1 MSSFYNKFRDE
12 IVAGGDTTDQ
22 PQRINDKRTSAISGA
37 ALLALFVWLGVTSPW
52 TFVFV
57 VGLLIS
63 VFLHEMGHFVTARR
77 SGMKVTQ
84 FFMGFG
90 PRLWSTQRGEV
101 EYGIRALPLGAFVRI
116 VGMNNLDECDPTD
129 EPRAYRAQSYPK
141 RMLVITAGSL
151 MHGVIALVLFFGV
164 YATSGRYTETGDVLV
179 TSPPAANSPAE
190 QSGVVLGDV
199 IREIDGIVVSSRD
212 QFIDQI
218 VSKKPGQTVT
228 VIVDRSGER
237 VSLNATLGN
246 NPVDTSIAYF
256 GVASWSLDYVRVNP
270 VKAIGYAS
278 QDLVVTA
285 GRSVAGV
292 FVVLNPVNIVN
303 SVIDDKADPA
313 TRPGTVVGA
322 SQLGGEIG
330 RQDGL
335 KGVLLLL
342 ASVNIFVGVFNLF
355 PLLPF
360 DGGHA
365 AIATYERF
373 RSRRGKTYRA
383 DVGKMVPVATMVVG
397 LLALLLIVGLYLDLT
412 QPIS

>member
-1 MSSFYNKFRDE
+1 M
-12 IVAGGDTTDQ
+12 
-22 PQRINDKRTSAISGA
+22 
-37 ALLALFVWLGVTSPW
+37 
-52 TFVFV
+52 
-57 VGLLIS
+57 
-63 VFLHEMGHFVTARR
+63 
-77 SGMKVTQ
+77 
-84 FFMGFG
+84 
-90 PRLWSTQRGEV
+90 
-101 EYGIRALPLGAFVRI
+101 
-116 VGMNNLDECDPTD
+116 
-129 EPRAYRAQSYPK
+129 
-141 RMLVITAGSL
+141 
-151 MHGVIALVLFFGV
+151 
-164 YATSGRYTETGDVLV
+164 LV
-179 TSPPAANSPAE
+179 TSPPAANSPAQ